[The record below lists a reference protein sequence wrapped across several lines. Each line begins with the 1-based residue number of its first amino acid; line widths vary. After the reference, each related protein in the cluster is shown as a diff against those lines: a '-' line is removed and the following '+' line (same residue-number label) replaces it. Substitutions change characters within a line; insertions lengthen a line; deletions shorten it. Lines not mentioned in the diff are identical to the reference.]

1 MEIQSVKSF
10 LTFLKGGKDVFQP
23 EDADFRPDIPDA
35 DTEPPTDNSRTEEPV
50 SEAEVKLR
58 KELRKLTP
66 DAIEDDWIGLKLQ
79 VAEQKKKIK
88 DQRYEIQELKSRLKE
103 FNDLEGGR
111 ALRNAQRQRDAVS
124 YRMKEHMADAAR
136 KQRRI
141 NFMKKE
147 IKDLKKQ
154 IGVRKEGDA
163 APDAA

>member
-1 MEIQSVKSF
+1 M
-10 LTFLKGGKDVFQP
+10 
-23 EDADFRPDIPDA
+23 R
-35 DTEPPTDNSRTEEPV
+35 
-50 SEAEVKLR
+50 
-58 KELRKLTP
+58 
-66 DAIEDDWIGLKLQ
+66 LQ
-79 VAEQKKKIK
+79 VEEQKKKIK
-88 DQRYEIQELKSRLKE
+88 DQRFEIQQLKSRLRE
-103 FNDLEGGR
+103 FDDLEGGR

-154 IGVRKEGDA
+154 IGAPEQDNA